1 MFKRNQIEE
10 ALARVIQPGTAT
22 LSSEMAGRVK
32 RLLELDR
39 ARGRNKHSQD
49 PAKAN
54 FAFYGVK
61 SPGRGHDNPFSEF
74 EAFALLIGVQL
85 MRHGLPQRR
94 VVSLLRRLRPE
105 LEWHHARILRE
116 DPSSLFDEASL
127 IRARVKPGQMAVD
140 NADPTFVVVYSEQGR
155 RESMS
160 VAICRGERE
169 AFDLYHR
176 CGPGYAFTLTELV
189 NFAHAL
195 SAALARAT
203 PQKRG
208 RARLIANKGRSQ

>member
-1 MFKRNQIEE
+1 VFKRNQVDE

-39 ARGRNKHSQD
+39 ARGRNKQSRD

-61 SPGRGHDNPFSEF
+61 SPGRGHDNPFSKYEV
-74 EAFALLIGVQL
+74 FALVIGAQL

-105 LEWHHARILRE
+105 LECHHARILRE
-116 DPSSLFDEASL
+116 NPSSLFDESL
-127 IRARVKPGQMAVD
+127 IRARDKPGQMAVG
-140 NADPTFVVVYSEQGR
+140 NTNPTFIVVYSEEGR
-155 RESMS
+155 KESMS

-169 AFDLYHR
+169 VFDLYHR
-176 CGPGYAFTLTELV
+176 CGPGYAFTLIELV
-189 NFAHAL
+189 NLAHAL

-208 RARLIANKGRSQ
+208 PARRIANKGRSQ

>member
-116 DPSSLFDEASL
+116 DPSSLFDESL
-127 IRARVKPGQMAVD
+127 TRERAELGQMAV
-140 NADPTFVVVYSEQGR
+140 NNTNPTFFVVYSEQGS

>member
-10 ALARVIQPGTAT
+10 SLARVIQPGTAT

-39 ARGRNKHSQD
+39 ARGRNKHSRD

-54 FAFYGVK
+54 FAFYGVE
-61 SPGRGHDNPFSEF
+61 SPGRGHDIPFSEF
-74 EAFALLIGVQL
+74 EVFALLIGVQL

-94 VVSLLRRLRPE
+94 VVSLLRRIRPE

-116 DPSSLFDEASL
+116 DPSSLFDESL
-127 IRARVKPGQMAVD
+127 IRARAKPGQMAVG
-140 NADPTFVVVYSEQGR
+140 NTNPTFIVVYSEQGR
-155 RESMS
+155 KEAMS

-169 AFDLYHR
+169 VFELYHR
-176 CGPGYAFTLTELV
+176 CGPGYAFTLIELV

-195 SAALARAT
+195 SAELARAT

-208 RARLIANKGRSQ
+208 RARRIANKGRSQ